1 MAFPAEAER
10 PSRRGMSS
18 LLPTRV
24 KKPLW
29 KIAVLENHLSGDQAS
44 RDCLDICPTHTRS
57 AKGEFIGRIM
67 GLFHMDGSVG
77 PNGRNV
83 CL

>member
-10 PSRRGMSS
+10 PAGRGMSS

-67 GLFHMDGSVG
+67 GAHGLT
-77 PNGRNV
+77 GRV
-83 CL
+83 E